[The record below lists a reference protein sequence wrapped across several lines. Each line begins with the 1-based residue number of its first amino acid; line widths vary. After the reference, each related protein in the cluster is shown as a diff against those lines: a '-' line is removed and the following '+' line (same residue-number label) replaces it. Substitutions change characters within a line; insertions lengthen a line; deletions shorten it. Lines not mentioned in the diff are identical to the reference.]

1 MKLPS
6 LTRLPNYRKFSFEP
20 RYYDPIKEDIEE
32 RTSRI
37 EQELRQRSLE
47 TSARSAGIHGAF
59 ARRSSY
65 KKSSNMLQGIIMV
78 ALFVFI
84 FGYLYFGNDI
94 FYVFLLLGPAYMYFR
109 LKQTAGKRRQ
119 SRT

>member
-1 MKLPS
+1 MNIPS
-6 LTRLPNYRKFSFEP
+6 LTRLPNYRKFSLEP

-37 EQELRQRSLE
+37 EQELRQRSSI
-47 TSARSAGIHGAF
+47 TSDYTAGVHGAF

-65 KKSSNMLQGIIMV
+65 KKSSSMLQGVIMIT
-78 ALFVFI
+78 LFVFI

-94 FYVFLLLGPAYMYFR
+94 FYIFLLLGPIYMYFR
-109 LKQTAGKRRQ
+109 FKQIAKKRRQ